1 MEVTYEQILVEYQSK
16 VAELNHEILMLKA
29 HIKNLENSKESK

>member
-1 MEVTYEQILVEYQSK
+1 MEVTYEQLLNEYQMR